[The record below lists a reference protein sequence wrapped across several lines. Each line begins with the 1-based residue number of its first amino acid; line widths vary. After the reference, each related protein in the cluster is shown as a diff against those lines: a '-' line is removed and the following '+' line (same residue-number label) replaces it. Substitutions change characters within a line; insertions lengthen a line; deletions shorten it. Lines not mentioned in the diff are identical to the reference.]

1 MNMTS
6 RPFISCLFFIAK
18 FVTIEVS
25 ESLYLPDNYFSF
37 TDSHTFKSSEIKV
50 TELKYLKTMT
60 RAQAYQYAGFMQ
72 DCEEECRTTTPSI

>member
-1 MNMTS
+1 L
-6 RPFISCLFFIAK
+6 FIFYSE
-18 FVTIEVS
+18 VRYDRNPVS
-25 ESLYLPDNYFSF
+25 ESLYLPDNYFSL